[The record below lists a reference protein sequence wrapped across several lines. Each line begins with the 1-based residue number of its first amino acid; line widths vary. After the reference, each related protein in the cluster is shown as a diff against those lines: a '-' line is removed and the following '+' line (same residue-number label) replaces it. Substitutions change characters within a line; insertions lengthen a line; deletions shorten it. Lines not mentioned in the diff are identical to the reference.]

1 METVK
6 IMDRRHFLQYSMSWF
21 AIFPAAS
28 RATDNHKKV
37 KETISSVLIT
47 TDEKRLVAMTSR
59 YHYVFDIPPPLL
71 AAIKGSFHPYVQAEF
86 SEFHVDMVGT
96 ARGTVS
102 LTLSSATDDA
112 VTSAIDAG
120 FTRTPG
126 GAMFVATLNGHR
138 YTANDAQPV
147 AQYKLNKPYEVELE
161 DELRNYSPPSPIVK
175 AAGYLTIYGILLV
188 VAPKSFT
195 SQ

>member
-71 AAIKGSFHPYVQAEF
+71 AAIKGLFHPYVRAEF

-96 ARGTVS
+96 AKGTVS
-102 LTLSSATDDA
+102 LTVSSAPDDA

-120 FTRTPG
+120 FTKTPG
-126 GAMFVATLNGHR
+126 GAMFVTTLNGHR

-147 AQYKLNKPYEVELE
+147 AQY
-161 DELRNYSPPSPIVK
+161 
-175 AAGYLTIYGILLV
+175 
-188 VAPKSFT
+188 
-195 SQ
+195 